1 MIREGNITYR
11 HTHSKQ
17 TANNQANKVIFVNAS
32 YAGHMDYM

>member
-1 MIREGNITYR
+1 MRREGNITDR

-17 TANNQANKVIFVNAS
+17 TANKVIFVNAS